1 MRFLICNVRDPEQ
14 LEIETMHLGRR
25 RRQLRLC
32 TEALG
37 GDYNMFVMQN
47 KNVRQDK
54 SLKED
59 AKRKSVRFGW
69 RVKI

>member
-1 MRFLICNVRDPEQ
+1 MRFLICNLRDPEQ

-25 RRQLRLC
+25 GQLRLC

-37 GDYNMFVMQN
+37 GDCYMFVMQD